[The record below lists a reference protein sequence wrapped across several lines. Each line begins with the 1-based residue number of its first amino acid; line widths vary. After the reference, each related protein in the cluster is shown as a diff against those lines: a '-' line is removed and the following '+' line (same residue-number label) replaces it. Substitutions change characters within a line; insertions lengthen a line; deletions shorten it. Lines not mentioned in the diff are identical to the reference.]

1 MNRKNDKLAIAV
13 AGALAVV
20 STGFSAGAL
29 AQSTDESKPAAK
41 ERIEVTGSS
50 IKRVEGESALPVTVI
65 SREEI
70 DKSGATTPMELL
82 QLISANNSLGSVALT
97 STIGATTLSAQTA
110 NLRGLQGGHTLVL
123 INGKRVNGFAGEI
136 QGVQGVNLAV
146 IPFAAIERVEVL
158 KDGASAVYGS
168 DAIAGVINF
177 ILRSDYRGGEVN
189 LYYGMPTRSGGG
201 DQERI
206 NASFGFGDLNKD
218 RYNVFVA
225 ASYDHQKPLEQK
237 DRDFSKDSTNE
248 FLQLGGFAGSSNTYP
263 GNITTGGIGILGR
276 TATTCGPAVENNVY
290 VPLLGGCFFDPSGQQ
305 GVESIPDD
313 KLTNVFVQGKFQ
325 INADWQAYA
334 TGLYSQDKNQF
345 RIQGTP
351 ISNAITWG
359 PTGDNL
365 ATVILQPTSQ
375 YYPHAAAAAA
385 GVDGS
390 PLNVRWRTTPLGP
403 RDTTDTN
410 TGWQIVGGVKG
421 TIANHWDTD
430 LSYSYS
436 EGKVTEHTN
445 GGFFQYSKLLPMLN
459 SGNFDIVDIMPQDQV
474 NAINSGAGYFAD
486 VFTGKSTT
494 SAINA
499 KVSGDLWQMASGPIA
514 GALGVDARREK
525 LDQTPSEAYEQGD
538 ITGYGGSSGA
548 VHGSRDVSAI
558 YGEMNIPLLKTL
570 EANVAV
576 RWDHY
581 SDFGDTTNPKASL
594 RYQPSQNVLLRGS
607 YGTGFLAPSLYEL
620 YVPQTAGLSSTGLN
634 DPLRCPVTHDN
645 TLDCNA
651 QFPLTFGGNPA
662 LKPEKSEQAT
672 FGIVFEPTTALS
684 MSADYF
690 KIRLRD
696 SITNGLP
703 VTTILGDPQYY
714 GLITRAPS
722 DPANPSLP
730 GRITAIQQT
739 YINLGNTHIEG
750 WDLEAH
756 YKWPRMSWGRVRLD
770 VSGTYYTRY
779 DFQNL
784 DGSYSG
790 FVGSAFGSVVVGVIP
805 RWKHYAAVS
814 WDSGPWSSTLAN
826 TYQTSYTDWQT
837 DLNNDLRKVSSMS
850 LWDLQGQYT
859 GIKNFTFTLGVKN
872 LFDTN
877 PPKTNQQNTFQVGYD
892 PSYYDARARFVYLQ
906 VGYGWK

>member
-1 MNRKNDKLAIAV
+1 MTKLSIALLQVLGAGLAASV
-13 AGALAVV
+13 ASLPAM
-20 STGFSAGAL
+20 
-29 AQSTDESKPAAK
+29 AQQTDPNKPAAK

-70 DKSGATTPMELL
+70 DKSGATSPMELL

-136 QGVQGVNLAV
+136 QGVQGVNLAI

-189 LYYGMPTRSGGG
+189 VYYGMPTRSGGG
-201 DQERI
+201 DQQKFD
-206 NASFGFGDLNKD
+206 ASLGFGDLNKD
-218 RYNVFVA
+218 RYNVFA
-225 ASYDHQKPLEQK
+225 SASYAHQKPLDQR
-237 DRDFSKDSTNE
+237 DRSFSKDNTNE
-248 FLQLGGFAGSSNTYP
+248 FLQLGGFGGSSNTYP
-263 GNITTGGIGILGR
+263 GNITTGGIHILGSVPGVS
-276 TATTCGPAVENNVY
+276 CGPVDTNVF
-290 VPLLGGCFFDPSGQQ
+290 VPLLGGCFFDPAHQA

-313 KLTNVFVQGKFQ
+313 KLANFFVQGKFQ
-325 INADWQAYA
+325 INSDWQLYG
-334 TGLYSQDKNQF
+334 TGLYSEDKNNF
-345 RIQGTP
+345 KIQGTP

-365 ATVILQPTSQ
+365 ATVLLQPTSQ
-375 YYPHAAAAAA
+375 YYPHTQAAAA
-385 GVDGS
+385 GVDGT
-390 PLNVRWRTTPLGP
+390 PLNVRWRTTALGP

-410 TGWQIVGGVKG
+410 TGYQITGGIKG
-421 TIANHWDTD
+421 TIASRWDAD

-445 GGFFQYSKLLPMLN
+445 GGFFQYSKLLPLLN
-459 SGNFDIVDIMPQDQV
+459 SGNYNIVGILPADQAT
-474 NAINSGAGYFAD
+474 AINSAAGYFSD
-486 VFTGKSTT
+486 VFSGKSTT
-494 SAINA
+494 SALNG
-499 KVSGDLWQMASGPIA
+499 KVSGELFNMASGPVA
-514 GALGVDARREK
+514 GAIGVDLRREK
-525 LDQTPSEAYEQGD
+525 LDQTPSAAYEAGD

-548 VHGSRDVSAI
+548 VHGSRDVSAF
-558 YGEMNIPLLKTL
+558 YGEVNVPLLKTL
-570 EANVAV
+570 ELNAAI
-576 RWDHY
+576 RSDHY
-581 SDFGDTTNPKASL
+581 SDFGSTTNPKVSL
-594 RYQPSQNVLLRGS
+594 RFQPTQSVLLRGS
-607 YGTGFLAPSLYEL
+607 YGKGFLAPSLYEL
-620 YVPQTAGLSSTGLN
+620 FVPQTAGLSSTGLN
-634 DPLRCPVTHDN
+634 DPLRCPITHDN

-651 QFPLTFGGNPA
+651 QFPLTFGGNPQ

-672 FGIVFEPTTALS
+672 FGIVFEPTSQLS

-690 KIRLRD
+690 KIRLTD
-696 SITNGLP
+696 SITNGIP

-714 GLITRAPS
+714 GLITRGPV
-722 DPANPSLP
+722 DPAQPNLP

-739 YINLGNTHIEG
+739 YINLGDTHIEG

-756 YKWPRMSWGRVRLD
+756 YKWPRQSWGRVRFDLT
-770 VSGTYYTRY
+770 GTYYTRY

-790 FVGSAFGSVVVGVIP
+790 FVSNAFGSVVLGVIP

-814 WDSGPWSSTLAN
+814 LDTGPFSTTLAN
-826 TYQTSYTDWQT
+826 TYQSSYTDWQT

-859 GIKNFTFTLGVKN
+859 GIKNVTVTLGVKN

-877 PPKTNQQNTFQVGYD
+877 PPKTNQQNSFQVGYD
-892 PSYYDARARFVYLQ
+892 PSYYDARARFVYVQL
-906 VGYGWK
+906 GYGWK